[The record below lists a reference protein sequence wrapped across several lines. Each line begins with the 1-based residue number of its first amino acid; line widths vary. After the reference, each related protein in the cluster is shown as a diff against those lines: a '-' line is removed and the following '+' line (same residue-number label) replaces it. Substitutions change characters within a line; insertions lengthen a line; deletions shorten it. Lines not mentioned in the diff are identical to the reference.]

1 MHTKLETVLG
11 ELKVCGHKKT
21 AQACH
26 VFCEHQVLILW
37 EVHEILSLFMKHLN
51 YFRFNN
57 FCSYPK
63 DLLNCIGKLFDF
75 ERNLLLLDRESVF

>member
-26 VFCEHQVLILW
+26 VFCEHQVLFLW
-37 EVHEILSLFMKHLN
+37 EVHETPSLFMKHLD
-51 YFRFNN
+51 YFHFNE
-57 FCSYPK
+57 FGTYPK
-63 DLLNCIGKLFDF
+63 DLLNCIGKIFDF
-75 ERNLLLLDRESVF
+75 ERKLLLLDLESVF